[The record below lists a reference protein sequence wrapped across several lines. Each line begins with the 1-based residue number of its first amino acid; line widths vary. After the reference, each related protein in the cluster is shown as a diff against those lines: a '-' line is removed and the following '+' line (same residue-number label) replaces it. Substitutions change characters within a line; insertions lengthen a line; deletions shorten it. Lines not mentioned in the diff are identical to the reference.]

1 MKYNTLE
8 EVQQRK
14 DELSDK
20 IQKQTDEIG
29 ELWNALLEP
38 KTAKT
43 KGEFIANVISNAITA
58 FDAFMLVRKLTNQ
71 YSDFFSIRSKKKKR
85 K

>member
-8 EVQQRK
+8 EVQVKK

-20 IQKQTDEIG
+20 IQKQNDEIA
-29 ELWNALLEP
+29 ELWNNLMEP
-38 KTAKT
+38 KKANT

-58 FDAFMLVRKLTNQ
+58 FDAFMLVRKLTTQ
-71 YSDFFSIRSKKKKR
+71 YSDFFNVRGKKKK
-85 K
+85 KK